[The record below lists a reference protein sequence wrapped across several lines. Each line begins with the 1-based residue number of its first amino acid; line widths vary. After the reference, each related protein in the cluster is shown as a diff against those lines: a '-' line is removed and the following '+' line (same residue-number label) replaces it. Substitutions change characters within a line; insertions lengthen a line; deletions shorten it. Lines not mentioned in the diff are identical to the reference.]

1 MQVNFMAWLQLE
13 RIQRYEGEELVKD
26 EVIQELEKE
35 YDTTQRL
42 LAELETSA
50 EAKRRREIQTLRRF
64 GVMDANIRYSLP
76 EIEISYTSPD
86 PSVVNNPQLIDS
98 EPDAEEEENLSD
110 FKSNKSIKATRSSWK
125 GLGWLTGSPLFRR
138 RSGSESSGNRKYR
151 AISADVVALP
161 STTVQNLRR
170 LYTGRSEFYDIEDEE
185 SAEPNKQ
192 ENKNENDSSKQ
203 EIISKNISSQTIEE
217 SNPIDPTAMAEIV
230 RFETLIKDYFRKKQ
244 RKRY

>member
-1 MQVNFMAWLQLE
+1 MQLE

-86 PSVVNNPQLIDS
+86 PLVINNPQLIDS
-98 EPDAEEEENLSD
+98 EPDAEEEENVSD
-110 FKSNKSIKATRSSWK
+110 FKGNKSKATRSSWK

-185 SAEPNKQ
+185 TAEPDKK
-192 ENKNENDSSKQ
+192 ENKNENDSPK
-203 EIISKNISSQTIEE
+203 ISKNISSQTIEE